1 MSGLLVACI
10 SDAASLIGV
19 PTEMAKHFLQR
30 RQKELQEIILQ
41 EVRDGDFLRV
51 NQDDILSIVYRLLND
66 INEGVGKNNIRLLA
80 RLILGMNNK
89 EQLSSSRFH
98 HFNTILSELSYE
110 QIQFLAEIVKAYKDP
125 MTSIAI
131 SKQHRELFG
140 IIKLAPAD
148 VFAVKKAVSKTKGSA
163 VLLSLLG
170 TGFFETFNPD
180 IYPYKLSVL
189 FKEFMDLV
197 GNWDDVAKWERD

>member
-1 MSGLLVACI
+1 MSSLLVACI

-19 PTEMAKHFLQR
+19 PTEAAKNFLQR
-30 RQKELQEIILQ
+30 RQNELQNIILQ
-41 EVRDGDFLRV
+41 EVRDGDFSQV

-80 RLILGMNNK
+80 R
-89 EQLSSSRFH
+89 SS
-98 HFNTILSELSYE
+98 LSYE
-110 QIQFLAEIVKAYKDP
+110 QILFLAEIVKAYQDP

-140 IIKLAPAD
+140 MIRLSPAD
-148 VFAVKKAVSKTKGSA
+148 VFAVKKAVDRTKGSNI
-163 VLLSLLG
+163 LLSLLR
-170 TGFFETFNPD
+170 TGFFETFNQNV
-180 IYPYKLSVL
+180 YPYKLSSL

-197 GNWDDVAKWERD
+197 ENWDDIAKWERD

>member
-1 MSGLLVACI
+1 MSSLLVACI

-19 PTEMAKHFLQR
+19 PTEAAKNFLQR
-30 RQKELQEIILQ
+30 RQNELQNIILQ
-41 EVRDGDFLRV
+41 EVRDGDFSQV

-80 RLILGMNNK
+80 RLIVGLNNK

-98 HFNTILSELSYE
+98 KFNTILSSLSYE
-110 QIQFLAEIVKAYKDP
+110 QILFLAEIVKAYQDP

-140 IIKLAPAD
+140 MIRLSPAD
-148 VFAVKKAVSKTKGSA
+148 VFAVKKAVDRTKGSNI
-163 VLLSLLG
+163 LLSLLR
-170 TGFFETFNPD
+170 TGFFETFNQNV
-180 IYPYKLSVL
+180 YPYKLSSL

-197 GNWDDVAKWERD
+197 ENWDDIAKWERD

>member
-19 PTEMAKHFLQR
+19 PTEAAKHFLQR
-30 RQKELQEIILQ
+30 RQDELQNIILQ
-41 EVRDGDFLRV
+41 EVRDGDFSRV

-80 RLILGMNNK
+80 RLIVGLNNK

-98 HFNTILSELSYE
+98 KFNTILATLSYE
-110 QIQFLAEIVKAYKDP
+110 QLRFLAEIAKAYNDP
-125 MTSIAI
+125 KTNIAI
-131 SKQHRELFG
+131 PKQVR
-140 IIKLAPAD
+140 D
-148 VFAVKKAVSKTKGSA
+148 VLMYAKIEPRDIYALKKAVNNIGDSSI
-163 VLLSLLG
+163 LLSLLG
-170 TGFFETFNPD
+170 TGFFENFNPN
-180 IYPYKLSVL
+180 IYEYKLSFL

-197 GNWDDVAKWERD
+197 ENWDDIAQWERD

>member
-19 PTEMAKHFLQR
+19 PTETAKHFLQR

-41 EVRDGDFLRV
+41 EVRDGDFSRV

-89 EQLSSSRFH
+89 EQLSSSWFH

-110 QIQFLAEIVKAYKDP
+110 QIRFLAEIGKAYNDP
-125 MTSIAI
+125 ITGVAI
-131 SKQHRELFG
+131 PKQVRDALMYAK
-140 IIKLAPAD
+140 IDPRDI
-148 VFAVKKAVSKTKGSA
+148 FALRKAVNNTGDSS

-170 TGFFETFNPD
+170 TGFFENFND
-180 IYPYKLSVL
+180 SIYPYKLSAL

-197 GNWDDVAKWERD
+197 GNWDDIAKWERN